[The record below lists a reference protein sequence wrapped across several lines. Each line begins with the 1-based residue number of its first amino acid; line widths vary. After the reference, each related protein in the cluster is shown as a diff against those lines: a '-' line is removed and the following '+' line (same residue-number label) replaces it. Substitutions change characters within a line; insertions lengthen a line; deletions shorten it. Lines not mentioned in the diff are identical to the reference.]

1 MATYRSARRQRQAEE
16 TRQEI
21 LRAARTL
28 FVARG
33 YAATTM
39 ADIAEEA
46 EVAVQ
51 TIYASC
57 GSKRELAVA
66 LTDLIDVEAGVFELA
81 PQLRASR
88 DPHEVLRLGVR
99 ITRQIQER
107 CGDLVE
113 ALTSAAAVEP
123 EAAAA
128 LAEGTS
134 RHRAGTAVTAR
145 RLAKLGALRRGVNAE
160 QAAATIAVL
169 SSQEV
174 WSQLR
179 REHGWSLDRCQR
191 WMEDS
196 LARLLL
202 RDP

>member
-1 MATYRSARRQRQAEE
+1 MAAYRSARRQRQAEE

-21 LRAARTL
+21 LQAARRL
-28 FVARG
+28 FVSRG

-57 GSKRELAVA
+57 GSKRELALA
-66 LTDLIDVEAGVFELA
+66 LTDLIDVEAGVAELA
-81 PQLRASR
+81 PQLRSSG
-88 DPHEVLRLGVR
+88 DPSEVLRLGVTISRR
-99 ITRQIQER
+99 IHAR

-113 ALTSAAAVEP
+113 ALMSAAAVEP

-128 LAEGTS
+128 VNEGMA
-134 RHRAGTAVTAR
+134 RHRTGAAISGRV
-145 RLAKLGALRRGVNAE
+145 LAKLGALRQGVSAE
-160 QAAATIAVL
+160 TAGATIAVL
-169 SSQEV
+169 TSQGT

-179 REHGWSLDRCQR
+179 RDHGWSLDRCQR
-191 WMEDS
+191 WMEES

-202 RDP
+202 SD